1 MLFFRSRFLLT
12 LIVPVLIAGQALPVK
27 TVPLLTMEQFI
38 MTPSYRIGMGGV
50 SIAVD
55 DELGDAFANP
65 ARMPALGRNLYFLA
79 PRYNGW
85 TLSQLPRLF
94 FPVLEPIAN
103 LEGGFRSSSL
113 VAIPTGLLKQS
124 GPEAGL
130 KSAVALSVAPE
141 WLRYHDGSDWS
152 GSILHF
158 NALNLPF
165 MALSAL
171 EIPGITG
178 LSIGGGVQGVFVK
191 GVDGVGM
198 LYSGASSLEQSGY
211 LLSGRVGL
219 YQRGRRGG
227 QLDVLVAGHSFGVQH
242 KAKYDGGGSVSNN
255 DENYGLKAAAA
266 YDRPLGGGYRA
277 GMTMEWSWR
286 YHPKIPDYPLSG
298 VPRDPGITRALDLGL
313 GLSRQ
318 DDETLMAVDAIF
330 ERVDGRTW
338 VAAESSTK
346 RDDGSIIARGEPVLW
361 NNYLFTNGLLRLGV
375 ETRLREDL
383 RVQLGSQIR
392 TYRVDYTRKDEITG
406 DELFVKRQGQWGE
419 LVLTGGAV
427 LRREPWEWI
436 YSLQIVNGN
445 GIPGRIGWW
454 MPWRGGAF
462 LEGAAAYGT
471 FGADFYIP
479 PLGVGIEPV
488 PVLMHQ
494 VTLVR
499 WF

>member
-1 MLFFRSRFLLT
+1 MLFFRSRFLLV
-12 LIVPVLIAGQALPVK
+12 LIVPVLMAGQALPVK
-27 TVPLLTMEQFI
+27 TIPLLTMEQFI
-38 MTPSYRIGMGGV
+38 MTPSYRVGMGGV

-65 ARMPALGRNLYFLA
+65 ARMPALDKNLYFLA

-103 LEGGFRSSSL
+103 MEGGFRSSSL
-113 VAIPTGLLKQS
+113 VAIPAGVLKQS

-141 WLRYHDGSDWS
+141 WLRYDDGGTLFGS
-152 GSILHF
+152 GLHF

-165 MALSAL
+165 MALAAGKVPWTDFF
-171 EIPGITG
+171 IGCG
-178 LSIGGGVQGVFVK
+178 LSGVLVK

-198 LYSGASSLEQSGY
+198 LYPGALSLEQSGY
-211 LLSGRVGL
+211 VLNSRVGL
-219 YQRGRRGG
+219 YRHGRRGG
-227 QLDVLVAGHSFGVQH
+227 QLDMLVAGHSFGVQH
-242 KAKYDGGGSVSNN
+242 KAKYDDGGSASNK
-255 DENYGLKAAAA
+255 DTNYGLKAAAA

-277 GMTMEWSWR
+277 GMAMEWSWR

-298 VPRDPGITRALDLGL
+298 VPRDPGITRALDMGL
-313 GLSRQ
+313 GLSWL
-318 DDETLMAVDAIF
+318 DDETLMAIDAIF

-338 VAAESSTK
+338 VAAETSTE
-346 RDDGSIIARGEPVLW
+346 RDDGSNIPRGEPVLW

-406 DELFVKRQGQWGE
+406 DSLFVKRQGQWAE

-427 LRREPWEWI
+427 LTREPWEWI
-436 YSLQIVNGN
+436 YSLQVVNGN
-445 GIPGRIGWW
+445 GIPGRTGWWW
-454 MPWRGGAF
+454 MPRLNGTKF
-462 LEGAAAYGT
+462 AYADA

-494 VTLVR
+494 VTLVY